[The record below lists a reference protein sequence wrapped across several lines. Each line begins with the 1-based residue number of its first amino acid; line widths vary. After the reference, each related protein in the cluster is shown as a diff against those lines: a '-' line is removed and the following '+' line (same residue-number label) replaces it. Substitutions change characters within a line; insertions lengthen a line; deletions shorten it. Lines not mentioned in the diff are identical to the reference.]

1 MDLEANYQGPEG
13 EIKNNHENGKEYV
26 KITQIP
32 YQNMMLDKQV
42 LRTKKIHVGH
52 IVSTTIGGIWHEI
65 WTCGL
70 QKRHSYI

>member
-1 MDLEANYQGPEG
+1 LDLEANYQGPKG

-26 KITQIP
+26 RITQIP

-52 IVSTTIGGIWHEI
+52 K
-65 WTCGL
+65 L
-70 QKRHSYI
+70 FL